1 MNVYGRGGALQ
12 LDDNELSGA
21 VSVNAVAPNRKT
33 IIMPDSSPFFALQA
47 ADGGA
52 RAGTLFT
59 PRGEVRTPLFMPV
72 ATQGSVKA
80 VAPDDLRSVGAS
92 VVLGN
97 TYHLYLRPGTALI
110 ERFGGLHRF
119 MRWDGPTLT
128 DSGGFQGFS
137 LRNLRKMDE
146 AGIAF
151 KSHWDGSAH
160 KLTPESA
167 IAAQESIGADI
178 IMPLDVCAPA
188 DSDRREVEAAAERTA
203 RWAERCKAAHTRD
216 GDQTLF
222 GIVQGGLHADLRRR
236 SARQITALGF
246 RGYALGGLSVGET
259 KSEMYETTE
268 LGASMLP
275 SDSPR
280 YLMGVGSP
288 EDLVE
293 SVARGIDMFDC
304 ALPTR
309 VARNG
314 ALFSADGRVNIYA
327 ARYRERDEPPIADC
341 DCYACAT
348 FSAAYLHHLFRAKE
362 LLAYRLASIHNL
374 RFILKMMADMRD
386 AIFAGRFES
395 YRRDFHNR
403 FVPTNQSARAEQR
416 RKWLRSRDAKQ
427 G

>member
-1 MNVYGRGGALQ
+1 
-12 LDDNELSGA
+12 
-21 VSVNAVAPNRKT
+21 
-33 IIMPDSSPFFALQA
+33 MPSSPSTKPFFALQA

-52 RAGTLFT
+52 RAGVLRT
-59 PRGEVRTPLFMPV
+59 PRGDVPTPLFMPV

-80 VAPDDLRSVGAS
+80 VAPDDLRSVGAK

-110 ERFGGLHRF
+110 ERLGGLHRF
-119 MRWDGPTLT
+119 MRWDGPILT

-137 LRNLRKMDE
+137 LRNLRRIDE
-146 AGIAF
+146 NGILF
-151 KSHWDGSAH
+151 KSHVDGSEH
-160 KLTPESA
+160 RFTPEST
-167 IAAQESIGADI
+167 IAAQEAIGADI
-178 IMPLDVCAPA
+178 VMPLDVCAPA
-188 DSDRREVEAAAERTA
+188 DAGRREVEAAAERTA
-203 RWAERCKAAHTRD
+203 RWAERSQEARSRD
-216 GDQTLF
+216 CQTLF
-222 GIVQGGLHADLRRR
+222 GIVQGGLHADLRRQ

-246 RGYALGGLSVGET
+246 GGYALGGLSVGET
-259 KSEMYETTE
+259 KSEMHEITA
-268 LGASMLP
+268 LGASLLP
-275 SDSPR
+275 ADSPR

-304 ALPTR
+304 VLPTR

-327 ARYRERDEPPIADC
+327 ARYRERDETPIAGC
-341 DCYACAT
+341 DCWTCAT

-374 RFILKMMADMRD
+374 RFILKMMADMRE

-403 FVPTNQSARAEQR
+403 FVPTNQAARAEQR
-416 RKWLRSRDAKQ
+416 EKWLKSRDAKQ

>member
-1 MNVYGRGGALQ
+1 
-12 LDDNELSGA
+12 
-21 VSVNAVAPNRKT
+21 
-33 IIMPDSSPFFALQA
+33 MPDCNPKPKPFFALQA

-52 RAGTLFT
+52 RAGVLRT
-59 PRGEVRTPLFMPV
+59 PRGEVPTPLFMPV

-80 VAPDDLRSVGAS
+80 VGPDDLRSVGAK

-110 ERFGGLHRF
+110 ERLGGLNRF
-119 MRWDGPTLT
+119 MRWDGATLT

-137 LRNLRKMDE
+137 LRNLRKIDE
-146 AGIAF
+146 DGILF
-151 KSHWDGSAH
+151 KSHVDGSEH
-160 KLTPESA
+160 RFTPEST
-167 IAAQESIGADI
+167 IAAQEAIGADV

-188 DSDRREVEAAAERTA
+188 DAGRREVESAAERTA
-203 RWAERCKAAHTRD
+203 RWAERCQAAHRRD
-216 GDQTLF
+216 GQTLF
-222 GIVQGGLHADLRRR
+222 GIVQGGLHEDLRRQ

-246 RGYALGGLSVGET
+246 GGYALGGLSVGET
-259 KSEMYETTE
+259 KAEMREITA
-268 LGASMLP
+268 LGASLLP
-275 SDSPR
+275 ADSPR

-304 ALPTR
+304 VLPTR

-327 ARYRERDEPPIADC
+327 ARHRERDETPVAGC
-341 DCYACAT
+341 DCWTCAT

-362 LLAYRLASIHNL
+362 LLAHRLASIHNL
-374 RFILKMMADMRD
+374 RFLLKMTADMRE
-386 AIFAGRFES
+386 AVFAGRFES
-395 YRRDFHNR
+395 YRRDFHSR
-403 FVPTNQSARAEQR
+403 FVPTNEAARAEQR
-416 RKWLRSRDAKQ
+416 EKWLKTRDAKR

>member
-1 MNVYGRGGALQ
+1 MQGCR
-12 LDDNELSGA
+12 
-21 VSVNAVAPNRKT
+21 
-33 IIMPDSSPFFALQA
+33 PDAFFALQA

-52 RAGTLFT
+52 RAGVLRTA
-59 PRGEVRTPLFMPV
+59 RGDVPTPLFMPV

-80 VAPDDLRSVGAS
+80 VGPDDLRSVGAK

-119 MRWDGPTLT
+119 MRWEGPILT

-137 LRNLRKMDE
+137 LRNLRKIDE
-146 AGIAF
+146 GGIAF
-151 KSHWDGSAH
+151 KSHWDGSTH

-178 IMPLDVCAPA
+178 VMPLDVCAPA
-188 DSDRREVEAAAERTA
+188 DAERREVEAAAERTA
-203 RWAERCKAAHTRD
+203 RWAARCKAAHRRD

-222 GIVQGGLHADLRRR
+222 GIVQGGLHEDLRRQ
-236 SARQITALGF
+236 SARQMTALGF
-246 RGYALGGLSVGET
+246 GGYALGGLSVGEM
-259 KSEMYETTE
+259 KSEMYEITA
-268 LGASMLP
+268 LGASLLP
-275 SDSPR
+275 ADSPR

-304 ALPTR
+304 VLPTR

-314 ALFSADGRVNIYA
+314 ALFSADGRVNICA
-327 ARYRERDEPPIADC
+327 ARHRERDEPPIADC
-341 DCYACAT
+341 DCWTCAT

-362 LLAYRLASIHNL
+362 LLAHRLASIHNL
-374 RFILKMMADMRD
+374 RFILKMMEDMRE

-395 YRRDFHNR
+395 YRRDFRNR
-403 FVPTNQSARAEQR
+403 FVPTNQAARAEQR
-416 RKWLRSRDAKQ
+416 AKWLRARDARRV
-427 G
+427 

>member
-1 MNVYGRGGALQ
+1 
-12 LDDNELSGA
+12 
-21 VSVNAVAPNRKT
+21 
-33 IIMPDSSPFFALQA
+33 MPDSRPDAFFALQA

-52 RAGTLFT
+52 RAGVLRTA
-59 PRGEVRTPLFMPV
+59 RGDVPTPLFMPV

-80 VAPDDLRSVGAS
+80 VGPDDLRSAGAK

-119 MRWDGPTLT
+119 MRWDGPILT

-137 LRNLRKMDE
+137 LRNLRKIDE
-146 AGIAF
+146 GGIAF

-178 IMPLDVCAPA
+178 VMPLDVCAPA
-188 DSDRREVEAAAERTA
+188 DAERREVEAAAERTA
-203 RWAERCKAAHTRD
+203 RWAERCKAAHRRD
-216 GDQTLF
+216 GAQTLF
-222 GIVQGGLHADLRRR
+222 GIVQGGLHEDLRRQ
-236 SARQITALGF
+236 SARRITALGF
-246 RGYALGGLSVGET
+246 GGYALGGLSVGET
-259 KSEMYETTE
+259 KEEMHQITA
-268 LGASMLP
+268 LGASLLP
-275 SDSPR
+275 ADSPR

-304 ALPTR
+304 VLPTR

-314 ALFSADGRVNIYA
+314 ALFSADGRVNINA
-327 ARYRERDEPPIADC
+327 ARHREREGPPVEGC
-341 DCYACAT
+341 DCWTCAT

-362 LLAYRLASIHNL
+362 LLAHRLASIHNL
-374 RFILKMMADMRD
+374 RFILKMMEDMRE

-395 YRRDFHNR
+395 YRRDFHSR
-403 FVPTNQSARAEQR
+403 FVPTNQAARAEQR
-416 RKWLRSRDAKQ
+416 EKWLRARDAKQ

>member
-1 MNVYGRGGALQ
+1 MR
-12 LDDNELSGA
+12 DSG
-21 VSVNAVAPNRKT
+21 
-33 IIMPDSSPFFALQA
+33 PDAFFALQA

-52 RAGTLFT
+52 RAGVLRTA
-59 PRGEVRTPLFMPV
+59 RGDVPTPLFMPV

-80 VAPDDLRSVGAS
+80 VAPDDLRSAGAK
-92 VVLGN
+92 VILGN

-119 MRWDGPTLT
+119 MRWDGPILT

-137 LRNLRKMDE
+137 LRNLRKIDE
-146 AGIAF
+146 GGIAF

-178 IMPLDVCAPA
+178 VMPLDVCAPA
-188 DSDRREVEAAAERTA
+188 DAERREVEAAAERTA
-203 RWAERCKAAHTRD
+203 RWAERCKAAHRRD
-216 GDQTLF
+216 GAQTLF
-222 GIVQGGLHADLRRR
+222 GIVQGGLHEDLRRQ
-236 SARQITALGF
+236 SARQIAALGF
-246 RGYALGGLSVGET
+246 GGYALGGLSVGET
-259 KSEMYETTE
+259 KEEMHEITA
-268 LGASMLP
+268 LGASLLP
-275 SDSPR
+275 ADSPR

-304 ALPTR
+304 VLPTR

-314 ALFSADGRVNIYA
+314 ALFSADGRVNINA
-327 ARYRERDEPPIADC
+327 ARHRERDEPPIAGC
-341 DCYACAT
+341 DCWTCAT

-362 LLAYRLASIHNL
+362 LLAHRLASIHNL
-374 RFILKMMADMRD
+374 RFILKMMEDMRE

-403 FVPTNQSARAEQR
+403 FVPTNQAARAEQR
-416 RKWLRSRDAKQ
+416 EKWLRARDAKQ

>member
-1 MNVYGRGGALQ
+1 
-12 LDDNELSGA
+12 
-21 VSVNAVAPNRKT
+21 
-33 IIMPDSSPFFALQA
+33 MPDHSPKPFFALQA

-52 RAGTLFT
+52 RAGVLRTA
-59 PRGEVRTPLFMPV
+59 RGDVPTPLFMPV

-80 VAPDDLRSVGAS
+80 VAPDDLRSVGAK

-119 MRWDGPTLT
+119 MRWDGPILT

-137 LRNLRKMDE
+137 LRNLRRIDE
-146 AGIAF
+146 NGIIF
-151 KSHWDGSAH
+151 KSHVDGSEH
-160 KLTPESA
+160 RFTPEST
-167 IAAQESIGADI
+167 IAAQEAIGADI

-188 DSDRREVEAAAERTA
+188 DAGRCEVEAAAERTA
-203 RWAERCKAAHTRD
+203 RWAERCQAARQRD
-216 GDQTLF
+216 GQTLF
-222 GIVQGGLHADLRRR
+222 GIVQGGLHEDLRRQ
-236 SARQITALGF
+236 SARRTTALGF
-246 RGYALGGLSVGET
+246 GGYALGGLSVGET
-259 KSEMYETTE
+259 KSEMHEITE
-268 LGASMLP
+268 LGASLLP
-275 SDSPR
+275 ADSPR

-304 ALPTR
+304 VLPTR

-341 DCYACAT
+341 DCWTCAT

-403 FVPTNQSARAEQR
+403 FVPTNQAARAEQR
-416 RKWLRSRDAKQ
+416 EKWLRSRDAKQ

>member
-1 MNVYGRGGALQ
+1 
-12 LDDNELSGA
+12 
-21 VSVNAVAPNRKT
+21 
-33 IIMPDSSPFFALQA
+33 MPDHSPKPFFALQA

-52 RAGTLFT
+52 RAGVLRT
-59 PRGEVRTPLFMPV
+59 PRGDVPTPLFMPV

-80 VAPDDLRSVGAS
+80 VGPDDLRSVGAR

-110 ERFGGLHRF
+110 ERLGGLHRF
-119 MRWDGPTLT
+119 MRWDGPILT

-137 LRNLRKMDE
+137 LRNLRRIDE
-146 AGIAF
+146 DGILF
-151 KSHWDGSAH
+151 KSHVDGSEH
-160 KLTPESA
+160 RFTPEST
-167 IAAQESIGADI
+167 IAAQEAIGADI
-178 IMPLDVCAPA
+178 VMPLDVCAPA
-188 DSDRREVEAAAERTA
+188 DAGRREVEAAAERTA
-203 RWAERCKAAHTRD
+203 RWAERSQAARRRD
-216 GDQTLF
+216 GQTLF
-222 GIVQGGLHADLRRR
+222 GIVQGGLHEDLRRQ
-236 SARQITALGF
+236 SARRITALGF
-246 RGYALGGLSVGET
+246 GGYALGGLSVGET
-259 KSEMYETTE
+259 KAEMRAITE
-268 LGASMLP
+268 LGASLLP
-275 SDSPR
+275 ADSPR

-304 ALPTR
+304 VLPTR

-327 ARYRERDEPPIADC
+327 ARYRERDEPPIAGC
-341 DCYACAT
+341 DCWTCAT

-374 RFILKMMADMRD
+374 RFILKMMEDMRE

-403 FVPTNQSARAEQR
+403 FVPTNQAARAEQR
-416 RKWLRSRDAKQ
+416 EKWLKSRDGKQ

>member
-1 MNVYGRGGALQ
+1 
-12 LDDNELSGA
+12 
-21 VSVNAVAPNRKT
+21 
-33 IIMPDSSPFFALQA
+33 MPDHSPNPLFALQA

-52 RAGTLFT
+52 RAGVLRT
-59 PRGEVRTPLFMPV
+59 PRGDVPTPLFMPV

-80 VAPDDLRSVGAS
+80 VGPDDLRSVGAK

-119 MRWDGPTLT
+119 MRWDGPILT

-137 LRNLRKMDE
+137 LRNLRRIDE
-146 AGIAF
+146 NGILF
-151 KSHWDGSAH
+151 KSHVDGSEH
-160 KLTPESA
+160 RFTPEST
-167 IAAQESIGADI
+167 IAAQEAIGADI

-188 DSDRREVEAAAERTA
+188 DAGRREVEAAAERTA
-203 RWAERCKAAHTRD
+203 RWAERSQAAHSRD
-216 GDQTLF
+216 CQTLF
-222 GIVQGGLHADLRRR
+222 GIVQGGLHEDLRRQ
-236 SARQITALGF
+236 SARRITALGF
-246 RGYALGGLSVGET
+246 GGYALGGLSVGET
-259 KSEMYETTE
+259 KEEMHEITA
-268 LGASMLP
+268 LGASLLTA
-275 SDSPR
+275 DSPR

-304 ALPTR
+304 VLPTR

-327 ARYRERDEPPIADC
+327 ARYRERDEPPIAGC
-341 DCYACAT
+341 DCWTCAT

-374 RFILKMMADMRD
+374 RFILKMMADMRE

-403 FVPTNQSARAEQR
+403 FVPTNEAARAEQR
-416 RKWLRSRDAKQ
+416 EKWLRSRDGKR